1 MIATTTSGDII
12 VIVAFVTILVLVAT
26 GILAATKWLM
36 QRKPRHS
43 GFSKIFQHSRKVGNG
58 FYTGDETADMVD
70 DKHHRIDRWP
80 SWPCRRRSEERR
92 VGKECSS

>member
-12 VIVAFVTILVLVAT
+12 VIVTFATILVLVAT
-26 GILAATKWLM
+26 SILAAMKWLM

-43 GFSKIFQHSRKVGNG
+43 KLSKIFQSSRKVGNG
-58 FYTGDETADMVD
+58 FYTGDETADMLD

-80 SWPCRRRSEERR
+80 SWPCRRCVPQR
-92 VGKECSS
+92 

>member
-12 VIVAFVTILVLVAT
+12 VIVTFATILVLVGT

-43 GFSKIFQHSRKVGNG
+43 GFSKIFQQSRTAGNG
-58 FYTGDETADMVD
+58 FYTGDETADMLD

-80 SWPCRRRSEERR
+80 SWPCRRCVPQR
-92 VGKECSS
+92 